1 MADYFPLWLTFGL
14 RFLELASTA
23 QGRTN
28 GLHGALTDV
37 GLRLLARRTV
47 PTERNTNQG
56 RLSNRFARL
65 LRHSVAMQPAR
76 LLLYGGVHR
85 LGDSRV
91 AGLPERNI
99 RGAAGCTRNYNNK
112 REYPMSKLPKALLA
126 LACVSCLSLSAYA
139 QEAVVTLKVHHFLP
153 AHSLTQANLLKPWAD
168 EITEASDGRIQFQFY
183 PSMQLGGTPPQL
195 VDQVRDGVAD
205 IVWTL
210 PGYNSG
216 RFPLISVFEQPFMSR
231 SAKATSQAMWEF
243 VAKHGEKEFTGMHLL
258 ATHTTDGTLIHTGK
272 KPINK
277 MADFRGKKIR
287 AANRTSTK
295 LISLLGG
302 TPVAMPVPQIP
313 EALSKGVVDG
323 AIVPWDVVPA
333 LKLHELVGHHTE
345 MAEGKPALM
354 YTVMI
359 LAMNPA
365 TYEGL
370 PDDLRKIIDERSGAV
385 LSRRAGQ
392 LFDEIAV
399 QNGHRLAES
408 RGNKIHQLS
417 EDEQQKWMKVA
428 ERLDQDWIKEVEG
441 KGYANGAALLED
453 ARQLIQQ
460 HSDTATR

>member
-1 MADYFPLWLTFGL
+1 
-14 RFLELASTA
+14 
-23 QGRTN
+23 
-28 GLHGALTDV
+28 
-37 GLRLLARRTV
+37 
-47 PTERNTNQG
+47 
-56 RLSNRFARL
+56 
-65 LRHSVAMQPAR
+65 
-76 LLLYGGVHR
+76 
-85 LGDSRV
+85 
-91 AGLPERNI
+91 
-99 RGAAGCTRNYNNK
+99 
-112 REYPMSKLPKALLA
+112 MSKLPKALLA

-243 VAKHGEKEFTGMHLL
+243 VTKHGEKEFTGMHLL
-258 ATHTTDGTLIHTGK
+258 ATHTTDGALIHTGK
-272 KPINK
+272 KPINR

-370 PDDLRKIIDERSGAV
+370 PEDLRKIIDERSGAV

-453 ARQLIQQ
+453 ARQRIQQ

>member
-1 MADYFPLWLTFGL
+1 
-14 RFLELASTA
+14 
-23 QGRTN
+23 
-28 GLHGALTDV
+28 
-37 GLRLLARRTV
+37 
-47 PTERNTNQG
+47 
-56 RLSNRFARL
+56 
-65 LRHSVAMQPAR
+65 
-76 LLLYGGVHR
+76 
-85 LGDSRV
+85 
-91 AGLPERNI
+91 
-99 RGAAGCTRNYNNK
+99 
-112 REYPMSKLPKALLA
+112 
-126 LACVSCLSLSAYA
+126 
-139 QEAVVTLKVHHFLP
+139 
-153 AHSLTQANLLKPWAD
+153 
-168 EITEASDGRIQFQFY
+168 
-183 PSMQLGGTPPQL
+183 
-195 VDQVRDGVAD
+195 
-205 IVWTL
+205 
-210 PGYNSG
+210 
-216 RFPLISVFEQPFMSR
+216 
-231 SAKATSQAMWEF
+231 
-243 VAKHGEKEFTGMHLL
+243 
-258 ATHTTDGTLIHTGK
+258 
-272 KPINK
+272 
-277 MADFRGKKIR
+277 
-287 AANRTSTK
+287 
-295 LISLLGG
+295 
-302 TPVAMPVPQIP
+302 MPVPQIP

-333 LKLHELVGHHTE
+333 LKLHELIGHHTE

-370 PDDLRKIIDERSGAV
+370 PEDLRKIIDEQSGAV

>member
-1 MADYFPLWLTFGL
+1 MKSILL
-14 RFLELASTA
+14 
-23 QGRTN
+23 
-28 GLHGALTDV
+28 GA
-37 GLRLLARRTV
+37 
-47 PTERNTNQG
+47 
-56 RLSNRFARL
+56 
-65 LRHSVAMQPAR
+65 VAA
-76 LLLYGGVHR
+76 
-85 LGDSRV
+85 
-91 AGLPERNI
+91 
-99 RGAAGCTRNYNNK
+99 
-112 REYPMSKLPKALLA
+112 LA
-126 LACVSCLSLSAYA
+126 LASAA
-139 QEAVVTLKVHHFLP
+139 QAADVTLRVHHFLSGESP
-153 AHSLTQANLLKPWAD
+153 LHKGILEPWEKAV
-168 EITEASDGRIQFQFY
+168 EEQSGGRIDVQLF

-258 ATHTTDGTLIHTGK
+258 ATHTTDGALIHTGK
-272 KPINK
+272 KPINR

-370 PDDLRKIIDERSGAV
+370 PEDLRKIIDERSGAV

>member
-1 MADYFPLWLTFGL
+1 MADYFPLWLTFRL
-14 RFLELASTA
+14 RFLELASA
-23 QGRTN
+23 VQGRTN
-28 GLHGALTDV
+28 GLHGALTDA
-37 GLRLLARRTV
+37 GLRSLARRTV
-47 PTERNTNQG
+47 PTKRNTNQG

-258 ATHTTDGTLIHTGK
+258 ATHTTDGALIHTGK
-272 KPINK
+272 KPINR

-370 PDDLRKIIDERSGAV
+370 PEDLRKIIDERSGAV

>member
-1 MADYFPLWLTFGL
+1 MADYFPRWLTFGL
-14 RFLELASTA
+14 RFLELASAA

-28 GLHGALTDV
+28 GFHGALTDA
-37 GLRLLARRTV
+37 GLRSLARRTV
-47 PTERNTNQG
+47 PTKRNTNQG

-91 AGLPERNI
+91 AG
-99 RGAAGCTRNYNNK
+99 AAGAEHPRRSRLHAQLQQQK
-112 REYPMSKLPKALLA
+112 GIPMSKLPKALLA
-126 LACVSCLSLSAYA
+126 LACVICLSLSAYA

-258 ATHTTDGTLIHTGK
+258 ATHTTDGALIHTGK

-365 TYEGL
+365 TYQGL
-370 PDDLRKIIDERSGAV
+370 PEDLRKIIDERSGAV

>member
-1 MADYFPLWLTFGL
+1 MADYFPRWLTFGL
-14 RFLELASTA
+14 RFLELASAA

-28 GLHGALTDV
+28 GFHGALTDA
-37 GLRLLARRTV
+37 GLRSLARRTV
-47 PTERNTNQG
+47 PTKRNTNQG
-56 RLSNRFARL
+56 RLSNRLARL

-91 AGLPERNI
+91 AG
-99 RGAAGCTRNYNNK
+99 AAGAEHPRRSRLHAQLQQQK
-112 REYPMSKLPKALLA
+112 GIPMSKLPKALLA

-258 ATHTTDGTLIHTGK
+258 ATHTTDGALIHTGK

-370 PDDLRKIIDERSGAV
+370 PEDLRKIIDERSGAV

-460 HSDTATR
+460 HSDTATH

>member
-1 MADYFPLWLTFGL
+1 
-14 RFLELASTA
+14 
-23 QGRTN
+23 
-28 GLHGALTDV
+28 
-37 GLRLLARRTV
+37 
-47 PTERNTNQG
+47 
-56 RLSNRFARL
+56 
-65 LRHSVAMQPAR
+65 
-76 LLLYGGVHR
+76 
-85 LGDSRV
+85 
-91 AGLPERNI
+91 
-99 RGAAGCTRNYNNK
+99 
-112 REYPMSKLPKALLA
+112 MSKLPKALLA

-231 SAKATSQAMWEF
+231 SAGATSQAMWEF

-258 ATHTTDGTLIHTGK
+258 ATHTTDGALIHTGK

-370 PDDLRKIIDERSGAV
+370 PEDLRKIIDERSGAV

>member
-1 MADYFPLWLTFGL
+1 MADYFPLWLTFRL
-14 RFLELASTA
+14 RFLELASA
-23 QGRTN
+23 VQGRTN
-28 GLHGALTDV
+28 GLHGAPTDV

-231 SAKATSQAMWEF
+231 SAEATSQAMWEF
-243 VAKHGEKEFTGMHLL
+243 VAKHGEKEFAGMHLL
-258 ATHTTDGTLIHTGK
+258 ATHTTDGALIHTGK
-272 KPINK
+272 KPINR

-370 PDDLRKIIDERSGAV
+370 PEDLRKIIDERSGAV

>member
-1 MADYFPLWLTFGL
+1 
-14 RFLELASTA
+14 
-23 QGRTN
+23 
-28 GLHGALTDV
+28 
-37 GLRLLARRTV
+37 
-47 PTERNTNQG
+47 
-56 RLSNRFARL
+56 
-65 LRHSVAMQPAR
+65 
-76 LLLYGGVHR
+76 
-85 LGDSRV
+85 
-91 AGLPERNI
+91 
-99 RGAAGCTRNYNNK
+99 
-112 REYPMSKLPKALLA
+112 MSKLPKALLA

-231 SAKATSQAMWEF
+231 SAAATSQAMWEF
-243 VAKHGEKEFTGMHLL
+243 VATHGEKEFTGMHLL
-258 ATHTTDGTLIHTGK
+258 ATHTTDGALIHTGK
-272 KPINK
+272 KPINR

-370 PDDLRKIIDERSGAV
+370 PEDLRKIIDERSGAV